1 VLRCIV
7 TGTCISKISSDE
19 EARSSSKETT
29 TSPSPSPPPY
39 AIANMLQQQ
48 QQQQQQQQTAPPSVE
63 DLLHFMAQ
71 QSEAICTLQQQL
83 IAQNVPKPQVVVL
96 S

>member
-1 VLRCIV
+1 MLWCIV

-29 TSPSPSPPPY
+29 TSPSPSPPPH
-39 AIANMLQQQ
+39 AVANMLQQ